1 MVRDVFPFLKLLE
14 VYLCG
19 FLTPAESGLVTV
31 AKTTLDLIHTVLVE
45 EVHN

>member
-1 MVRDVFPFLKLLE
+1 MVRDVLSFLKLLE
-14 VYLCG
+14 VDLCG

-31 AKTTLDLIHTVLVE
+31 AKTTLNLIHTILVE